1 MTLRI
6 YQPTKTAMQS
16 GKAKTKR
23 WVLEHAPETARRP
36 EPLMG
41 WVAAG
46 DTKNQVRLG
55 FDTKEDAIA
64 YAKKHNMAYRVQEPR
79 RSTPRIKTY
88 ADNFAFS
95 RTGSWT
101 H

>member
-1 MTLRI
+1 MTVRI
-6 YQPTKTAMQS
+6 YRPTKTAMQS

-55 FDTKEDAIA
+55 FETKEDAIA
-64 YAKKHNMAYRVQEPR
+64 YAKKHNLAYRVQEPR
-79 RSTPRIKTY
+79 RSKPRIKTY
-88 ADNFAFS
+88 ADNFAFN
-95 RTGSWT
+95 RAGSWT

>member
-1 MTLRI
+1 MTVRI

-16 GKAKTKR
+16 GKAKTRR
-23 WVLEHAPETARRP
+23 WVLEHAPQTARRP

-46 DTKNQVRLG
+46 DTKNQVRLD
-55 FDTKEDAIA
+55 FESKEEAVA
-64 YAKKHNMAYRVQEPR
+64 YAKKHNMAYQVQEPR
-79 RSTPRIKTY
+79 RSRPRIKAY
-88 ADNFAFS
+88 ADNFAF
-95 RTGSWT
+95 RRAGSWT